1 MGKYLLTAV
10 FLISALAL
18 LTLSNSQSKKLD
30 KLNSHNKDSDIPEEP
45 IVSSNTDEDD
55 RSKGIA
61 NTGEQEEPV
70 DNLYESNI
78 EEATDDKLSLDLNN
92 GFFIKG
98 RPLKDTIKDLG
109 LSISQLRDN
118 IEEYTDEVFNKMD
131 KNKDQVISLEELTH
145 TIEGLFQRFEVP
157 QSLLERDFIS
167 EADKDLDQKINREE
181 FKNFIIGV
189 LVHAKDEIS
198 LLYGRQEFQIK
209 ILDMPMNHFSNM
221 IDLNFGL
228 RRLANSHEEE
238 VEQYLKGLGEFVFE
252 GDSQGEKRLLKEE
265 DSSLSNSNSS
275 SSDEERREADRE
287 QARKAIRKVFKLFN
301 NEVSEEK
308 ILSQLFNRQSEAE
321 AEAEDKEKVNHN
333 KVLRVVVKK
342 LAEDLSKQICNEDY
356 EVAEFQEIGSIRKT
370 TVSFLRFKER
380 VVDEEEDEEDK
391 EDTNINTTDFP
402 ATSITPNNNNPIII
416 EDHPVV
422 TKEQPKKR
430 TGKADKD
437 DDEFSK
443 FYKLE
448 SILIN
453 RNESFDEL
461 VQDIEDFAGNNTSL
475 SEEEAWAAL
484 QGFAKEFN
492 LNDVSED
499 EFIGLFTDFADIS
512 EAGEPS
518 LNNKGLRGLLRNLIS
533 EKKEQH
539 YEESC
544 RKYR

>member
-356 EVAEFQEIGSIRKT
+356 EVAEFQEIGSLRKT
-370 TVSFLRFKER
+370 TVSFLRFKKR
-380 VVDEEEDEEDK
+380 VDEEEDEEDE
-391 EDTNINTTDFP
+391 EDANINTTDFP
-402 ATSITPNNNNPIII
+402 VTSISPNNNTPITI
-416 EDHPVV
+416 EEHSVV
-422 TKEQPKKR
+422 TEEKPKKR